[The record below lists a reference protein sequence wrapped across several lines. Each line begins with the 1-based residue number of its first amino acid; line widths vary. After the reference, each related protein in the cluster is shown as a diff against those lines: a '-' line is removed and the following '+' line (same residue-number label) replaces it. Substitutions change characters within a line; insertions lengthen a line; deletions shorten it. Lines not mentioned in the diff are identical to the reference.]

1 MEITQKINRYYEKLI
16 IRGYSINITTQ
27 HGGWAYMYAV
37 QNGKRLPAIRVMF
50 RSNNASAS
58 KIIERAPT
66 AREHSHLG
74 KAIVELLVCIEAQP
88 GIEARTL
95 KSIIEELSLSTT
107 NHKRQNLSIAM
118 GLSRGKSD
126 FLIHE
131 FGGLIGD
138 KESK

>member
-1 MEITQKINRYYEKLI
+1 MEITRKINRYYEKLA

-37 QNGKRLPAIRVMF
+37 QNNKRLPGIRVMF

-74 KAIVELLVCIEAQP
+74 RAMVELLVLIEAQP
-88 GIEARTL
+88 ELNQHTL
-95 KSIIEELSLSTT
+95 KSMISEFSRLNTERKGQMLRVS
-107 NHKRQNLSIAM
+107 M
-118 GLSRGKSD
+118 GLGRGKSD

-131 FGGLIGD
+131 AGGFIGNRN
-138 KESK
+138 K